1 MKLFNSKL
9 GQMVYLDEP
18 TRPRHRS
25 VIVRLSDIIGL
36 KKSYQMVDSRFKTI
50 FTVILNVNV
59 GESNVFPVDED
70 TYNEISEYLEISEV
84 E

>member
-1 MKLFNSKL
+1 MKLYNSKL

-25 VIVRLSDIIGL
+25 AFVQLSNIIGL
-36 KKSYQMVDSRFKTI
+36 EKSYRLVDSNFKTI
-50 FTVILNVNV
+50 FLVILNINV
-59 GESNVFPVDED
+59 GDSNMFPVDEK
-70 TYNEISEYLEISEV
+70 TYNEISEYLEISEA